1 MLIQPQRLGN
11 HSATMQNFWPYSTA
25 LAIYSDVELFLVYS
39 HVHQHKSIARTL
51 QHQYVFSP
59 YCPLYISCWTDNFF
73 LCWRASVLM
82 IISLILMNF
91 VCDSTVILKG
101 DIRYLSHLHF
111 VLFRLQIRK
120 ITLHCLLMK
129 EMVKF
134 PHNPIPHYAFSSW
147 IDKTMTKTIHGHWEN
162 RFVLQ

>member
-1 MLIQPQRLGN
+1 M
-11 HSATMQNFWPYSTA
+11 
-25 LAIYSDVELFLVYS
+25 
-39 HVHQHKSIARTL
+39 
-51 QHQYVFSP
+51 
-59 YCPLYISCWTDNFF
+59 
-73 LCWRASVLM
+73 LM

-120 ITLHCLLMK
+120 ITLHYLLMK

-147 IDKTMTKTIHGHWEN
+147 IDKTMTKTIHGH
-162 RFVLQ
+162 